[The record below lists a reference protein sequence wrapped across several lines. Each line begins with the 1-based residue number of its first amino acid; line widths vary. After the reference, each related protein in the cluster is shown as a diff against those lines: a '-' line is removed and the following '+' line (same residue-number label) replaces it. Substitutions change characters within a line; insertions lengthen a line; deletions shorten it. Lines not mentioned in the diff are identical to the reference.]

1 MFPEGWP
8 GAGLL
13 LIRATAALPLLRDC
27 TTALLTS
34 KPPVPITIEATGLA
48 IAAFLLAGFFTPVAA
63 LLLGVAE
70 LCRAFLPGHDPSSH
84 ITFASL
90 CFALAMLGPGAW
102 SIDARIFGRK
112 RVRLP

>member
-1 MFPEGWP
+1 MFPESWP

-13 LIRATAALPLLRDC
+13 LLRATAAIPLLRDC

-34 KPPVPITIEATGLA
+34 SSPVLITSEAAALT
-48 IAAFLLAGFFTPVAA
+48 IAAFVLAGFFTPVAA
-63 LLLGVAE
+63 ALLGVAQICMV
-70 LCRAFLPGHDPSSH
+70 LLPGQDPWSH
-84 ITFASL
+84 ITLASL